1 MIMEKLIPV
10 IGLEIHT
17 ELKTK
22 SKMFCRCDNNS
33 AGQAANTLVC
43 PICLGH
49 PGTLPQPNQQAVHFC
64 LLLAKALNCQ
74 VNQHSRFARKNYFYP
89 DLPKGYQITQADTP
103 LGYNGKLDIDGREIF
118 ITRIHLEEDTGKLTH
133 DKGNKYS
140 LVDYNRAGTP
150 LIELV
155 TGPVLTSGVETRRF
169 GQEFQKLLRYLG
181 ISGANM
187 EKAEMRC
194 EANISLQEAGHYEI
208 DGSNIYAKEGYKLN
222 HKVEV
227 KNLNSFKALER
238 AIDCEIKR
246 QGEVLASGGTIA
258 AETRGWDEAT
268 NATKTQRVK
277 ETMADYRYFEEPDI
291 PPLGI
296 SDKWLKETAE
306 EVTKIELP
314 IAKAK
319 RWQTDYQITMETADL
334 LTSWP
339 ELAVYTDK
347 VLELAQAAR
356 PKQAREIVK
365 VAINWLTSELLKHCR
380 LDGFATCPIS
390 PQQLVDLALAIVD
403 QQINSTAGQAVLV
416 KLVKNNNSSVAE
428 VIEKLDLGQ
437 VDNSD
442 ELVELAKAIIVEY
455 PQQVSAYRSGKTP
468 LLQFFVGQLMR
479 RSQGKA
485 NPQVAQEVL
494 EKELNQ

>member
-1 MIMEKLIPV
+1 MEQLIPV

-22 SKMFCRCDNNS
+22 SKMFCRCDNN
-33 AGQAANTLVC
+33 AEGQAANTLVC

-49 PGTLPQPNQQAVHFC
+49 PGTLPRPNQQAVHFC

-74 VNQHSRFARKNYFYP
+74 VNQQSRFARKNYFYP
-89 DLPKGYQITQADTP
+89 DLPKGYQITQSDTP

-133 DKGNKYS
+133 DKGNQHS

-155 TGPVLTSGVETRRF
+155 TGPVLTSGIETRRF

-194 EANISLQEAGHYEI
+194 EANISLQEVGRYEI
-208 DGSNIYAKEGYKLN
+208 DGAIIRGKDDYTLN

-238 AIDCEIKR
+238 AIDYEIKR
-246 QGEVLASGGTIA
+246 QGEVLTSGGTIV

-268 NATKTQRVK
+268 NATKPQRVK

-291 PPLGI
+291 PPLVI
-296 SDKWLKETAE
+296 SDQWLKETVAE
-306 EVTKIELP
+306 VDKLELP
-314 IAKAK
+314 LAKAK
-319 RWQTDYQITMETADL
+319 RWQTDYQLTTETADL

-339 ELAVYTDK
+339 ELAAYTDQ

-356 PKQAREIVK
+356 PEQAIAVAK

-380 LDGFATCPIS
+380 LDSFANCPVS
-390 PQQLVDLALAIVD
+390 PEQLVDLAIAISD
-403 QQINSTAGQAVLV
+403 KKINSTAGQALLAE
-416 KLVKNNNSSVAE
+416 LVKNNNSSVAE

-437 VDNSD
+437 VDNSNQ
-442 ELVELAKAIIVEY
+442 LAELAKAIIAEY
-455 PQQVSAYRSGKTP
+455 PQQVSDYRAGKTP

-479 RSQGKA
+479 RSAGKA